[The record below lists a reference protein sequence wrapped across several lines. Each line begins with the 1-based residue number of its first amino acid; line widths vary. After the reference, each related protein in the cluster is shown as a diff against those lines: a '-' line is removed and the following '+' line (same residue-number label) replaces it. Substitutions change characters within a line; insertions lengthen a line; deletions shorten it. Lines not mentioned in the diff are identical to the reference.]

1 MMNRYSLYK
10 NENKNSKKT
19 YPFFVDV
26 QSDLLE
32 SLNSRVVIPLSF
44 DKSTNNTN
52 AKNLCPVF
60 DIEGKNYILLTHQ
73 MTSVPV
79 SLLKKSTGSLEKYR
93 YEILSAIDILLTGI

>member
-1 MMNRYSLYK
+1 MNQYSLYR
-10 NENKNSKKT
+10 NENKSSKKT

-32 SLNSRVVIPLSF
+32 SLNSRVVIPLSL
-44 DKSTNNTN
+44 DKTTNNTN

-73 MTSVPV
+73 MTSVPA
-79 SLLKKSTGSLEKYR
+79 SLLKNNTGSLDKYR
-93 YEILSAIDILLTGI
+93 YEILGAIDILLTGI

>member
-1 MMNRYSLYK
+1 MNQYSLYR
-10 NENKNSKKT
+10 NENKSSKKI

-32 SLNSRVVIPLSF
+32 SLNSRVVIPLSL
-44 DKSTNNTN
+44 DKATNNTN

-79 SLLKKSTGSLEKYR
+79 SLLKNNTGSLDKYR
-93 YEILSAIDILLTGI
+93 YEILGAIDILLTGI

>member
-1 MMNRYSLYK
+1 MNQYSLYR
-10 NENKNSKKT
+10 NENKSSKKT

-32 SLNSRVVIPLSF
+32 SLNSRVVIPLSL
-44 DKSTNNTN
+44 DKTTNNTN

-73 MTSVPV
+73 MTSVPA
-79 SLLKKSTGSLEKYR
+79 SLLKNNAGSLDKYR
-93 YEILSAIDILLTGI
+93 YEILGAIDILLTGI

>member
-1 MMNRYSLYK
+1 MMNQYSLYR
-10 NENKNSKKT
+10 NENKSSKKT
-19 YPFFVDV
+19 YPYFVDA

-32 SLNSRVVIPLSF
+32 SLNSRVVIPLSL
-44 DKSTNNTN
+44 DKTTNNTN

-79 SLLKKSTGSLEKYR
+79 SLLKNNAGSLDKYR
-93 YEILSAIDILLTGI
+93 YEILGAIDILLTGI